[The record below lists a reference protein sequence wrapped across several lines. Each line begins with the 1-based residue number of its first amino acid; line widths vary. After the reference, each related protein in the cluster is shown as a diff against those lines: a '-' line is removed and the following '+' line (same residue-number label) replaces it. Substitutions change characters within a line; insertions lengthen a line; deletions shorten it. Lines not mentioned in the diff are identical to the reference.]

1 MKANAYPEPALRR
14 KSATGPRN
22 LLEFGQSRG
31 ITAIIDN
38 RSNGEDG
45 DQPGS
50 AVEKSAADDAGLG
63 YSFVPL
69 ADPQITEA
77 DVRALQEAVAA
88 APGPVFAKLWKRHAL
103 ADAPRHRLSA
113 GRADEGE
120 DARRISSAETNGA
133 LRDDDKRSGPW
144 FLTR

>member
-69 ADPQITEA
+69 AGLKSPKPMC
-77 DVRALQEAVAA
+77 
-88 APGPVFAKLWKRHAL
+88 APFRRQSPLRLGRSSPNCGSGTRSLTLHAI
-103 ADAPRHRLSA
+103 
-113 GRADEGE
+113 G
-120 DARRISSAETNGA
+120 
-133 LRDDDKRSGPW
+133 
-144 FLTR
+144 